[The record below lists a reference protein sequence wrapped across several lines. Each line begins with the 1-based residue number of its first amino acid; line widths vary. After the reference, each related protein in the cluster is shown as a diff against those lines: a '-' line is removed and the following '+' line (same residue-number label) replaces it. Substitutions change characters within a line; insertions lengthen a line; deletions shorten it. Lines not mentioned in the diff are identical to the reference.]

1 LLVQEDSMK
10 HFAALVLL
18 VGLGVRPGLGQAV
31 QATEPVRAAQAD
43 SATLEAI
50 LTELRG
56 IHNDERL
63 NGTTQIL
70 LTEMVMQQ
78 GVVTRVQQK
87 RDDAKNRVSQVQDQ
101 ERAMA
106 TQAARFEDS
115 ANATID
121 PVQKKQMTQ
130 MEDQMKQQVTN
141 LKAQEPDR
149 ANDLQDAETALR
161 KEQDTLSGIQDELN
175 DVVRKLQPAAK

>member
-1 LLVQEDSMK
+1 MK
-10 HFAALVLL
+10 YVAAMVLL
-18 VGLGVRPGLGQAV
+18 VGLGVRMGAGQTNQAV
-31 QATEPVRAAQAD
+31 PAGEPARAAQAE

-70 LTEMVMQQ
+70 LTEMVMQR
-78 GVVTRVQQK
+78 GVVDKALEK
-87 RDDAKNRVSQVQDQ
+87 RDNAKNRVSQVQEQ
-101 ERAMA
+101 EKAMA
-106 TQAARFEDS
+106 TQAARFDDQ
-115 ANATID
+115 ANATMD
-121 PVQKKQMTQ
+121 PVQKKQMMQ

-175 DVVRKLQPAAK
+175 DVVRKLQPAGR

>member
-1 LLVQEDSMK
+1 MK
-10 HFAALVLL
+10 HIAALVLL
-18 VGLGVRPGLGQAV
+18 VGLGVRPGLGQAA

-43 SATLEAI
+43 SATLTAI
-50 LTELRG
+50 LAEVRG
-56 IHNDERL
+56 IHNDVRL
-63 NGTTQIL
+63 SETTQIL
-70 LTEMVMQQ
+70 LTEMEVQR
-78 GVVTRVQQK
+78 GVVDKAQEK
-87 RDDAKNRVSQVQDQ
+87 RDDAKNRVSQVQEQ

-130 MEDQMKQQVTN
+130 MVDQMKQQLTL
-141 LKAQEPDR
+141 LKAQEVDH